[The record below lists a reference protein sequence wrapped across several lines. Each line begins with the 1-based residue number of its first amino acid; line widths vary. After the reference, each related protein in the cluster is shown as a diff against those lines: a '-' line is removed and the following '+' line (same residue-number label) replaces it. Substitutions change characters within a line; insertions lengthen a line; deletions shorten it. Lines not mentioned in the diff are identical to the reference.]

1 MKDQDER
8 EHGQGDLRTAESAKI
23 QSEDKSSESATSNTK
38 PKIGNGRI
46 NRNKNGIKSEV
57 VNDEPLT
64 KHEQI
69 IRHIMSLKPGS
80 KISVRMIARE
90 MEVSEGTAYRAIK
103 ESEQL
108 GIVATKERTG
118 TVRIEKRERQLE
130 HLTFKEV
137 AEIVNGRVLGGAQG
151 LDKQLQK
158 FVIGAMELDAMVRYI
173 EAQSLLIVGNRYRAH
188 IRALQQ
194 GAGVLITGGFDA
206 SEEAK
211 KLADELCL
219 PIISCES
226 DTFTVASTINRAIY
240 DRNIKRKIV
249 LVEDIVS
256 LNERVVALKATST
269 LFEMRRQME
278 ESGLRQF
285 PVTDEWNR
293 LIGVIT
299 ATDIHDESDEWL
311 VDKLMTRNPITINLQ
326 TSAASAA
333 HLMVWEGID
342 MLPIIDVNRK
352 LIGVLYRQEVLD
364 AIKYTQKQP
373 QGGETIEDL
382 ILSEF
387 EELRDS
393 KGQLM
398 FRGTITPQMTNNMGT
413 VSEGVLTTLM
423 TKAAY
428 RAVKEWKNSDLVLD
442 TISTYYLR
450 PVQMESVIEICPN
463 IIELSRRYGK
473 VDVEVFVGESL
484 AAKAILAAQ
493 LIEHEA

>member
-1 MKDQDER
+1 MSRKHEGENEHDQQTASDLDQINT
-8 EHGQGDLRTAESAKI
+8 EHRS
-23 QSEDKSSESATSNTK
+23 DKSDETGTDHRL
-38 PKIGNGRI
+38 PGRLDQ
-46 NRNKNGIKSEV
+46 RL
-57 VNDEPLT
+57 PYT

-69 IRHIMSLKPGS
+69 LRHIVALKPGS
-80 KISVRMIARE
+80 KISVRKMARE
-90 MEVSEGTAYRAIK
+90 MDVSEGTAYRAIK
-103 ESEQL
+103 EAESL

-118 TVRIEKRERQLE
+118 TVRIEKRERE
-130 HLTFKEV
+130 HLTFAEV
-137 AEIVNGRVLGGAQG
+137 VEIVDGRVLGGAAG

-158 FVIGAMELDAMVRYI
+158 FVIGAMELDVMMRYI

-206 SEEAK
+206 SDEAK

-219 PIISCES
+219 PIISCDM

-256 LNERVVALKATST
+256 LNSPVTTLKPTQT
-269 LFEMRRQME
+269 LGEMRRLMK
-278 ESGLRQF
+278 ESGHRQL

-293 LIGVIT
+293 VVGVIT
-299 ATDIHDESDEWL
+299 STDIDGESDDWT
-311 VDKLMTRNPITINLQ
+311 VDKLMTRNPITVNLQ
-326 TSAASAA
+326 TSVASAA

-342 MLPIIDVNRK
+342 LLPIVDVNRK
-352 LIGVLYRQEVLD
+352 LIGVLYRQEVLN
-364 AIKYTQKQP
+364 ALKFSQKQP

-387 EELRDS
+387 EELRDP
-393 KGQLM
+393 KGLLK
-398 FRGTITPQMTNNMGT
+398 FRGPITPQMTNNMGT
-413 VSEGVLTTLM
+413 VSEGVLTTLI

-428 RAVKEWKNSDLVLD
+428 RAVKEWKTSDLILD

-450 PVQMESVIEICPN
+450 PVQMESVIEICPR
-463 IIELSRRYGK
+463 IIEVSRRYGK
-473 VDVEVFVGESL
+473 VDVEVFAGESL
-484 AAKAILAAQ
+484 VAKAILTAQ
-493 LIEHEA
+493 LIEHEN

>member
-1 MKDQDER
+1 MADRHDDEERNADIIEYGKDTGADYGARTNPILQD
-8 EHGQGDLRTAESAKI
+8 G
-23 QSEDKSSESATSNTK
+23 
-38 PKIGNGRI
+38 
-46 NRNKNGIKSEV
+46 
-57 VNDEPLT
+57 DEPIT

-69 IRHIMSLKPGS
+69 IRYIVSLKPGT
-80 KISVRMIARE
+80 KISVRKIAKE

-103 ESEQL
+103 EAENL

-118 TVRIEKRERQLE
+118 TVRIEKRERQVD
-130 HLTFKEV
+130 HLTFAEV
-137 AEIVNGRVLGGAQG
+137 VEIVNGRVLGGAQG
-151 LDKQLQK
+151 LGKQLQK

-188 IRALQQ
+188 IRALEQ

-211 KLADELCL
+211 KLADELSL

-240 DRNIKRKIV
+240 DRNIKRKIM
-249 LVEDIVS
+249 LVEDIVNPNGRLNS
-256 LNERVVALKATST
+256 LKPSST
-269 LFEMRRQME
+269 ITEMRRLMD
-278 ESGLRQF
+278 ESGQRQF

-293 LIGVIT
+293 LVGVISSS
-299 ATDIHDESDEWL
+299 DINGEHDAWT
-311 VDKLMTRNPITINLQ
+311 VDKLMTRNPISANLQ
-326 TSAASAA
+326 TSVASAA
-333 HLMVWEGID
+333 HIMVWEGID

-352 LIGVLYRQEVLD
+352 LIGVLYRQEVLN
-364 AIKYTQKQP
+364 AMKYTQKQP

-387 EELRDS
+387 EELRDA

-398 FRGTITPQMTNNMGT
+398 FRGPITPQMTNNMGT
-413 VSEGVLTTLM
+413 VSEGVLTTLI

-442 TISTYYLR
+442 NISTYYLR
-450 PVQMESVIEICPN
+450 PVQIESIIEIRPK
-463 IIELSRRYGK
+463 IIEISRRYGK
-473 VDVEVFVGESL
+473 VDVEVYAGESL

-493 LIEHEA
+493 LIEHEG

>member
-1 MKDQDER
+1 MKMTNGGDHDQAEQRMSSDVNAQHMHDPAADLIR
-8 EHGQGDLRTAESAKI
+8 EVEQGHAVPI
-23 QSEDKSSESATSNTK
+23 
-38 PKIGNGRI
+38 
-46 NRNKNGIKSEV
+46 
-57 VNDEPLT
+57 T

-69 IRHIMSLKPGS
+69 IRYIVSLKPGS
-80 KISVRMIARE
+80 KISVRKIARE

-103 ESEQL
+103 EAETL

-130 HLTFKEV
+130 HLTFAEV
-137 AEIVNGRVLGGAQG
+137 VEIVNGRVLGGAAG
-151 LDKQLQK
+151 LGKQLQK
-158 FVIGAMELDAMVRYI
+158 FVIGAMELDVMLRYI

-206 SEEAK
+206 SDEAK
-211 KLADELCL
+211 KYADELCL
-219 PIISCES
+219 PIISCDM

-256 LNERVVALKATST
+256 INERVTTLKPTHT
-269 LFEMRRQME
+269 LTEMKRLME

-293 LIGVIT
+293 LVGVIT
-299 ATDIHDESDEWL
+299 STDINGESDVWT
-311 VDKLMTRNPITINLQ
+311 VDKLMTRNPITVNLQ
-326 TSAASAA
+326 TSVASAA
-333 HLMVWEGID
+333 HLLVWEGID
-342 MLPIIDVNRK
+342 LLPIVDVNRK
-352 LIGVLYRQEVLD
+352 LIGVLSRQEVLN
-364 AIKYTQKQP
+364 ALKYSQKQP

-393 KGQLM
+393 RGQLK
-398 FRGTITPQMTNNMGT
+398 FRGPITPQMTNNMGT
-413 VSEGVLTTLM
+413 VSEGVLTTLV

-442 TISTYYLR
+442 NISTYYLR
-450 PVQMESVIEICPN
+450 PVQMESVIEICPT
-463 IIELSRRYGK
+463 IIEVSRRYGK
-473 VDVEVFVGESL
+473 VDVEVFAGESL
-484 AAKAILAAQ
+484 VAKAILAAQ
-493 LIEHEA
+493 LIEHEG